1 MHQFNQLYRV
11 YMESTRRDF
20 IKQFTGANASTKP
33 KTTASHCSK
42 DAQSI
47 SLLYEQLVKTPAAP
61 APQPMVQQQQQQQQP
76 AAPQQQQPANA
87 PAFALRTFGDI
98 KAIINRV
105 KNKQK
110 VAGVAAAGADAAIDA
125 ALNMIPGLGAAKS
138 VLAFFKATTSRPD
151 TQKTNNFIDQLDVDD
166 SMSKIVD
173 DTVENEFLESI
184 ETIISKYPD
193 NEPLPANWNM
203 TNELVKFLRNKYKNS
218 PAVQQHLTDITA
230 RMQPAAPIR

>member
-1 MHQFNQLYRV
+1 MSYLN
-11 YMESTRRDF
+11 
-20 IKQFTGANASTKP
+20 
-33 KTTASHCSK
+33 K

-47 SLLYEQLVKTPAAP
+47 SLLYEQLAQAP
-61 APQPMVQQQQQQQQP
+61 APVAAPVAAPPSMVQQQQP
-76 AAPQQQQPANA
+76 AAPQQQQPVANA
-87 PAFALRTFGDI
+87 AKVPAFALRTFGDI

-138 VLAFFKATTSRPD
+138 AFAFFKAATSRPD
-151 TQKTNNFIDQLDVDD
+151 TQKTNTFIDQLDVDD

-173 DTVENEFLESI
+173 DTVENEFLQNIES
-184 ETIISKYPD
+184 IISKYPD
-193 NEPLPANWNM
+193 KEPLPANWNM

-218 PAVQQHLTDITA
+218 PAVLQHLTDITA